1 MTRADL
7 TQIYFLLDRS
17 GSMQSIKTDT
27 EGGFAAFVDE
37 QRGTPGECR
46 VTLAQFDNE
55 YDVVYS
61 SRPLADVPPLDLQP
75 RGSTALLDAMGRLV
89 TSAGDELAALPEDQR
104 PATVIVAVMTD
115 GHENASRE
123 WTHPAI
129 KALVEQ
135 QTRQWGWQFMYM
147 GADQDAIEVG
157 TSLGVA
163 AAASVTYGRGKTA
176 DAMKVAG
183 LKSSRLRAAR
193 AAHAAAG
200 SVAPA
205 PAMEAFTDDERR
217 SLAD

>member
-7 TQIYFLLDRS
+7 THLYFLLDRS

-37 QRGTPGECR
+37 QRKTPGECR

-61 SRPLADVPPLDLQP
+61 DKALADVPPLDLQP

-89 TSAGDELAALPEDQR
+89 TSAGAELAALPEDER

-115 GHENASRE
+115 GYENASQE
-123 WTHPAI
+123 WTHPAV

-135 QTRQWGWQFMYM
+135 QTNDYSWQFLYM

-157 TSLGVA
+157 ASLGVS
-163 AAASVTYGRGKTA
+163 AAASVTYGRGKTRE
-176 DAMKVAG
+176 AMAMSAGKVG
-183 LKSSRLRAAR
+183 KLRKAR
-193 AAHAAAG
+193 MAAHLAG
-200 SVAPA
+200 APA
-205 PAMEAFTDDERR
+205 PAMEAYTAEERAT
-217 SLAD
+217 LAD